1 MNASLVWPVS
11 VPLLGAV
18 LCIVWPR
25 RSNTIANTT
34 GAFILV
40 AAVWLLYRV
49 YESGPLIH
57 ALGGWSA
64 GLGIALRAD
73 GLSAVLLL
81 MTAIISMAVSTYA
94 SIYFREPRTRARF
107 WPLWLLMWCSLNA
120 LFLSGD
126 LFNLYVTLELM
137 GLTAVSLAIIND
149 ERESLRAALRYL
161 LVGLLGSMA
170 YLAGVA
176 LLYTRYG
183 SLDLLTVSQA
193 LQAEPAAW
201 VALSIMT
208 IGLLLKT
215 AMFPLHFWLPPA
227 HANAAAPVSAALSA
241 LVVKAAFYLILR
253 LWLDLF
259 DQVATPLAANLLGVL
274 GGSAVLWGSWQA
286 IRAERLKLLAAYS
299 TIAQLGYLVLFFP
312 LIFALPQG
320 VARDAAL
327 AGLVL
332 MALAHGFA
340 KSALFL
346 SAGIIQH
353 HGGHDRIAEMHST
366 VQALPAT
373 SFTMALAGVVL
384 IGLPPSGA
392 FLGKWELISGSVY
405 TGQWLIVV
413 VVSIGSMLAAVYVFR
428 LISRGFGTSPYPK
441 RTVLIER
448 EEIPALV
455 LAIFAV
461 VLGLGVAPPLWKLL
475 GFTTAMTAQLLPY

>member
-1 MNASLVWPVS
+1 MNASLVWPVIL
-11 VPLLGAV
+11 PLLGAI
-18 LCIVWPR
+18 LCTVWPR
-25 RSNTIANTT
+25 GSNFIANTI
-34 GAFILV
+34 GALTL
-40 AAVWLLYRV
+40 AAAIWLINQI
-49 YESGPLIH
+49 YEAGPMVH
-57 ALGGWSA
+57 ALGGWTV
-64 GLGIALRAD
+64 GLGIGLRAD

-81 MTAIISMAVSTYA
+81 MAAVVGMAVSAYA
-94 SIYFREPRTRARF
+94 SIYFYKQEIRDRF

-137 GLTAVSLAIIND
+137 GLTAVSLAIVNE

-183 SLDLLTVSQA
+183 SLDLLSVSQS
-193 LQAEPAAW
+193 LQAEPATW
-201 VALSIMT
+201 VAMSLMT
-208 IGLLLKT
+208 VGLLLKT

-259 DQVATPLAANLLGVL
+259 APVVTPMAANTIGVL
-274 GGSAVLWGSWQA
+274 GGFAVLWGSWQA
-286 IRAERLKLLAAYS
+286 VRAERLKLLAAYS

-312 LIFALPQG
+312 LLFALPPG

-346 SAGIIQH
+346 SAGVIQH
-353 HGGHDRIAEMHST
+353 HGGHDRIDEIHST
-366 VQALPAT
+366 IQALPAT
-373 SFTMALAGVVL
+373 SFTIALAGVVL

-392 FLGKWELISGSVY
+392 FLGKWELISGSFL
-405 TGQWLIVV
+405 TGHWLIVV
-413 VVSIGSMLAAVYVFR
+413 VVIIGSVLAAVYVFR
-428 LISRGFGTSPYPK
+428 LISRAFGTSPYPT
-441 RTVLIER
+441 RAELISR
-448 EEIPALV
+448 EEIPALL

-475 GFTTAMTAQLLPY
+475 GLTTTMTALL